1 MPGVDRLD
9 GLFRL
14 KLRAQPCIQDVW
26 RCQVQRGCHD
36 KSGRWNWEA
45 TNPTLSIIC
54 LTKMLRCWL
63 PQWLHGS
70 NWRKSIRKLCRLT
83 PSIPKSPSYLTSWR
97 ACSDEQE
104 EDWSVDADEE
114 LEQVQIPEEL
124 WSWELCISGSS
135 SRDRGCRTSREDNWQ
150 KTHRRSQKIRSS
162 SAANICQLCWF
173 VTMGL
178 LYIWMKNNKE
188 TARTAISEFKLP
200 KI

>member
-83 PSIPKSPSYLTSWR
+83 PSIPRVPAIWPRGELAAMNKKKIEVLMQMKSWNKCKFQRSYE
-97 ACSDEQE
+97 A
-104 EDWSVDADEE
+104 
-114 LEQVQIPEEL
+114 
-124 WSWELCISGSS
+124 GSS
-135 SRDRGCRTSREDNWQ
+135 AFQAVLQEIEAAGHPGKTTDRRHIGD
-150 KTHRRSQKIRSS
+150 HRRYVPAVLPT
-162 SAANICQLCWF
+162 SANCVDL
-173 VTMGL
+173 
-178 LYIWMKNNKE
+178 
-188 TARTAISEFKLP
+188 
-200 KI
+200 